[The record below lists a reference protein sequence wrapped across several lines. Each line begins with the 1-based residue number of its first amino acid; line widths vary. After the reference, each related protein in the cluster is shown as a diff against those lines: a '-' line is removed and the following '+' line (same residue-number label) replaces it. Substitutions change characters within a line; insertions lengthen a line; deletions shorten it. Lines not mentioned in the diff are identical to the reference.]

1 MAPKKDRV
9 DTSASRTPLT
19 DNPFAQLAALRGDL
33 PAVPA
38 PSTEAPKA
46 IILPDKPPAFQ
57 VDRTRKGGYHLA
69 IERRSG
75 GKIVTILRGVDTGG
89 DELLT
94 KLKRLC
100 GAGGA
105 VREGAI
111 EIQGDHR
118 ARIEQFL
125 KAQGR

>member
-1 MAPKKDRV
+1 MAPKQDRI
-9 DTSASRTPLT
+9 DTSAARTPLT
-19 DNPFAQLAALRGDL
+19 DSPFAKLAALKGEL
-33 PAVPA
+33 PAAPA
-38 PSTEAPKA
+38 PDPNPPKA
-46 IILPDKPPAFQ
+46 IILPDAPPKYQ

-69 IERRSG
+69 IEKRSG
-75 GKIVTILRGVDTGG
+75 NKVVTILRGVDTGG

-125 KAQGR
+125 KAQGK